1 MLESSA
7 ILEILNQLDND
18 NTYKKIFINGPWGIG
33 KSYYVNKYIKEH
45 NENFIYITLFG
56 KTSFDSIENSVA
68 RELFKKLSSLNKKKI
83 ILHKF
88 VKNVKAS
95 FSICGFTINSPELSR
110 KSLISEYSTLLESK
124 SLIIVIDDLER
135 KSNNILIEDIM
146 GMIEEFSQFNKV
158 KIVIIGDE
166 NNMIDSDR
174 KKWNRFKEKII
185 EKEYKIQKFSDES
198 IRNLVTGEICSYI
211 EEIEIT
217 PFINDYI
224 KKHYIRNL
232 RTIIKGINL
241 FKEVI
246 NNYVEIKENKKVNL
260 LVLKNCMSVAIECT
274 EEVYK
279 PDEKRDDND
288 SFKYVIDEEMNSRI
302 MNHYFN
308 SVFSNNDDTCIL
320 NYILDIYKCEY
331 SADLKNKLNKTIDS
345 YLEEKKPNEKDKFYL
360 SIDKITFKINNLYK
374 HMKNG
379 KYKFI
384 TLDIFI
390 NDFYEILIWNSA
402 LELNLNLD
410 EVASVFFDIMFKNY
424 YDVNKSI
431 YENKIKLFGF
441 KFKESKILS
450 DLAIEY
456 NDKIKTKYLSD
467 KLLNIEKTFK
477 NLEYD
482 CSLLEW
488 LDSRFI
494 DNDKEIVQE
503 EFIKICRN
511 NNYLVPD
518 LSNEIDE
525 NTWSWF
531 LEIWELFY
539 KRMNEEYKVEF
550 NLYVNSL
557 KINKLVEYRIN
568 SLQQYEPLV
577 NNK

>member
-110 KSLISEYSTLLESK
+110 KGLISEYSTLLESK

-198 IRNLVTGEICSYI
+198 IRNLVTSEICSYI
-211 EEIEIT
+211 EEIEVT

-288 SFKYVIDEEMNSRI
+288 SFKYVIDEEINSRI

>member
-198 IRNLVTGEICSYI
+198 IRNLVTSEICSYI
-211 EEIEIT
+211 EEIEVT

-224 KKHYIRNL
+224 KKHDIRNL

-288 SFKYVIDEEMNSRI
+288 SFKYVIDEEINSRI

>member
-431 YENKIKLFGF
+431 DENKIKLFGF

>member
-110 KSLISEYSTLLESK
+110 KGLISEYSTLLESK

-198 IRNLVTGEICSYI
+198 IRNLVTSEICSYI
-211 EEIEIT
+211 EEIEVT

-224 KKHYIRNL
+224 KKHDIRNL

-288 SFKYVIDEEMNSRI
+288 SFKYVIDEEINSRI

-431 YENKIKLFGF
+431 DENKIKLFGF

-557 KINKLVEYRIN
+557 KINKLAEYRIN

>member
-110 KSLISEYSTLLESK
+110 KGLISEYSTLLESK

-198 IRNLVTGEICSYI
+198 IRNLVTSEICSYI
-211 EEIEIT
+211 EEIEVT

-224 KKHYIRNL
+224 KKHDIRNL

-288 SFKYVIDEEMNSRI
+288 SFKYVIDEEINSRI

-384 TLDIFI
+384 TLDVFI

>member
-110 KSLISEYSTLLESK
+110 KGLISEYSTLLESK

-211 EEIEIT
+211 EEIEVT

-224 KKHYIRNL
+224 KKHDIRNL

-288 SFKYVIDEEMNSRI
+288 SFKYVIDEEINSRI

>member
-110 KSLISEYSTLLESK
+110 KGLISEYSTLLESK

-198 IRNLVTGEICSYI
+198 IRNLVTSEICSYI
-211 EEIEIT
+211 EEIEVT

-224 KKHYIRNL
+224 KKHDIRNL

-279 PDEKRDDND
+279 SDEKRDDND
-288 SFKYVIDEEMNSRI
+288 FFKYVIDEEINSRI

-384 TLDIFI
+384 TLDVFI

-568 SLQQYEPLV
+568 LLQQYEPLV

>member
-110 KSLISEYSTLLESK
+110 KGLISEYSTLLESK

-198 IRNLVTGEICSYI
+198 IRNLVTSEICSYI
-211 EEIEIT
+211 EEIEVT

-224 KKHYIRNL
+224 KKHDIRNL

-288 SFKYVIDEEMNSRI
+288 SFKYVIDEEINSRI

-320 NYILDIYKCEY
+320 NYILDIG
-331 SADLKNKLNKTIDS
+331 
-345 YLEEKKPNEKDKFYL
+345 
-360 SIDKITFKINNLYK
+360 TFQK
-374 HMKNG
+374 
-379 KYKFI
+379 
-384 TLDIFI
+384 
-390 NDFYEILIWNSA
+390 
-402 LELNLNLD
+402 
-410 EVASVFFDIMFKNY
+410 
-424 YDVNKSI
+424 
-431 YENKIKLFGF
+431 
-441 KFKESKILS
+441 
-450 DLAIEY
+450 
-456 NDKIKTKYLSD
+456 
-467 KLLNIEKTFK
+467 
-477 NLEYD
+477 
-482 CSLLEW
+482 
-488 LDSRFI
+488 
-494 DNDKEIVQE
+494 
-503 EFIKICRN
+503 
-511 NNYLVPD
+511 
-518 LSNEIDE
+518 
-525 NTWSWF
+525 
-531 LEIWELFY
+531 
-539 KRMNEEYKVEF
+539 
-550 NLYVNSL
+550 
-557 KINKLVEYRIN
+557 
-568 SLQQYEPLV
+568 
-577 NNK
+577 

>member
-110 KSLISEYSTLLESK
+110 KGLISEYSTLLESK

-198 IRNLVTGEICSYI
+198 IRNLVTSEICSYI
-211 EEIEIT
+211 EEIEVT

-224 KKHYIRNL
+224 KKHDIRNL

-288 SFKYVIDEEMNSRI
+288 SFKYVIDEEINSRI

>member
-110 KSLISEYSTLLESK
+110 KGLISEYSTLLESK

-198 IRNLVTGEICSYI
+198 IRNLVTSEICSYI
-211 EEIEIT
+211 EEIEVT

-224 KKHYIRNL
+224 KKHDIRNL

-288 SFKYVIDEEMNSRI
+288 SFKYVIDEEINSRI

-410 EVASVFFDIMFKNY
+410 EVASVFFDIMFKNC

>member
-1 MLESSA
+1 
-7 ILEILNQLDND
+7 
-18 NTYKKIFINGPWGIG
+18 
-33 KSYYVNKYIKEH
+33 
-45 NENFIYITLFG
+45 
-56 KTSFDSIENSVA
+56 
-68 RELFKKLSSLNKKKI
+68 
-83 ILHKF
+83 
-88 VKNVKAS
+88 
-95 FSICGFTINSPELSR
+95 
-110 KSLISEYSTLLESK
+110 
-124 SLIIVIDDLER
+124 
-135 KSNNILIEDIM
+135 
-146 GMIEEFSQFNKV
+146 MIE
-158 KIVIIGDE
+158 
-166 NNMIDSDR
+166 

-431 YENKIKLFGF
+431 DENKIKLFGF

>member
-33 KSYYVNKYIKEH
+33 KSYYVNKYIKKH

-68 RELFKKLSSLNKKKI
+68 RELFKKLSSFNKKKI

-110 KSLISEYSTLLESK
+110 KGLISEYSTLLESK

-198 IRNLVTGEICSYI
+198 IRNLVTSEICSYI
-211 EEIEIT
+211 EEIEVT

-224 KKHYIRNL
+224 KKHDIRNL

-431 YENKIKLFGF
+431 DENKIKLFGF

>member
-110 KSLISEYSTLLESK
+110 KGLISEYSTLLESK

-198 IRNLVTGEICSYI
+198 IRNLVTSEICSYI
-211 EEIEIT
+211 EEIEVT

>member
-18 NTYKKIFINGPWGIG
+18 NTYKKIFINGPWRIG

-374 HMKNG
+374 HMKM
-379 KYKFI
+379 
-384 TLDIFI
+384 
-390 NDFYEILIWNSA
+390 
-402 LELNLNLD
+402 
-410 EVASVFFDIMFKNY
+410 V
-424 YDVNKSI
+424 SI
-431 YENKIKLFGF
+431 
-441 KFKESKILS
+441 
-450 DLAIEY
+450 
-456 NDKIKTKYLSD
+456 
-467 KLLNIEKTFK
+467 
-477 NLEYD
+477 
-482 CSLLEW
+482 SLLH
-488 LDSRFI
+488 
-494 DNDKEIVQE
+494 
-503 EFIKICRN
+503 
-511 NNYLVPD
+511 
-518 LSNEIDE
+518 
-525 NTWSWF
+525 
-531 LEIWELFY
+531 
-539 KRMNEEYKVEF
+539 
-550 NLYVNSL
+550 
-557 KINKLVEYRIN
+557 
-568 SLQQYEPLV
+568 
-577 NNK
+577 

>member
-110 KSLISEYSTLLESK
+110 KGLISEYSTLLESK

-198 IRNLVTGEICSYI
+198 IRNLVTSEICSYI
-211 EEIEIT
+211 EEIEVT

-224 KKHYIRNL
+224 KKHDIRNL

-288 SFKYVIDEEMNSRI
+288 SFKYVIDEEINSRI

-557 KINKLVEYRIN
+557 KINKLAEYRIN

>member
-1 MLESSA
+1 
-7 ILEILNQLDND
+7 
-18 NTYKKIFINGPWGIG
+18 
-33 KSYYVNKYIKEH
+33 
-45 NENFIYITLFG
+45 
-56 KTSFDSIENSVA
+56 
-68 RELFKKLSSLNKKKI
+68 
-83 ILHKF
+83 
-88 VKNVKAS
+88 
-95 FSICGFTINSPELSR
+95 
-110 KSLISEYSTLLESK
+110 
-124 SLIIVIDDLER
+124 
-135 KSNNILIEDIM
+135 
-146 GMIEEFSQFNKV
+146 
-158 KIVIIGDE
+158 
-166 NNMIDSDR
+166 
-174 KKWNRFKEKII
+174 
-185 EKEYKIQKFSDES
+185 
-198 IRNLVTGEICSYI
+198 
-211 EEIEIT
+211 
-217 PFINDYI
+217 
-224 KKHYIRNL
+224 
-232 RTIIKGINL
+232 
-241 FKEVI
+241 
-246 NNYVEIKENKKVNL
+246 
-260 LVLKNCMSVAIECT
+260 
-274 EEVYK
+274 
-279 PDEKRDDND
+279 
-288 SFKYVIDEEMNSRI
+288 
-302 MNHYFN
+302 
-308 SVFSNNDDTCIL
+308 
-320 NYILDIYKCEY
+320 
-331 SADLKNKLNKTIDS
+331 
-345 YLEEKKPNEKDKFYL
+345 
-360 SIDKITFKINNLYK
+360 
-374 HMKNG
+374 
-379 KYKFI
+379 
-384 TLDIFI
+384 
-390 NDFYEILIWNSA
+390 
-402 LELNLNLD
+402 
-410 EVASVFFDIMFKNY
+410 MFKNY

>member
-198 IRNLVTGEICSYI
+198 IRNLVTSEICSYI
-211 EEIEIT
+211 EEIEVT

-224 KKHYIRNL
+224 KKHDIRNL

>member
-18 NTYKKIFINGPWGIG
+18 NTYKKIFINGPWSIG

-110 KSLISEYSTLLESK
+110 KGLISEYSTLLESK

-198 IRNLVTGEICSYI
+198 IRNLVTSEICSYI
-211 EEIEIT
+211 EEIEVT

-224 KKHYIRNL
+224 KKHDIRNL

-288 SFKYVIDEEMNSRI
+288 SFKYVIDEEINSRI

>member
-110 KSLISEYSTLLESK
+110 KGLISEYSTLLESK

-431 YENKIKLFGF
+431 DENKIKLFGF